1 MHRIRR
7 YSVIAIAAGMLVG
20 GLMVSSL
27 PANAKAT
34 PAPKL
39 KVSPKSKLTNGSSV
53 TVSGTHF
60 APDDA
65 VFIVECVV
73 GETSTTGSGC
83 NIAGDDGPI
92 SVSSKGTFGPTPFK
106 VITGAVG
113 TLGGICGTTKA
124 NAKDCAVSVGDAEG
138 KDGAQ
143 EVVAFTVPKAVKK

>member
-20 GLMVSSL
+20 GLMVSAM
-27 PANAKAT
+27 PANAKA
-34 PAPKL
+34 PVLKL

-53 TVSGTHF
+53 EVSGKGFT
-60 APDDA
+60 PDDSI
-65 VFIVECVV
+65 FIVECVV

-92 SVSSKGTFGPTPFK
+92 SVSSKGVFGPTPFK

-113 TLGGICGTTKA
+113 TQGGTCGTTKA
-124 NAKDCAVSVGDAEG
+124 NAKDCAVSVGTATGGDA
-138 KDGAQ
+138 AQ
-143 EVVAFTVPKAVKK
+143 VTIAFTVPKAVKK